1 MILNLLISKIHK
13 QRKESNEI
21 IKPEY
26 VEITGDK
33 EVMEELKK

>member
-1 MILNLLISKIHK
+1 LISKIHK
-13 QRKESNEI
+13 QRKRKGSNEI